1 MVGHLKASEARDGG
15 QVYAASHR
23 RWPARIAEPFSRR
36 ARQRRHALYRS
47 VMAPK
52 PEETIL
58 DVGCGTEGLAAF
70 EQGADITGLDAADR
84 PDYPGTRF
92 VRGDARALPFE
103 PGSFDIAYS
112 NSLVEH
118 LDPADRARFAA
129 EIRRV
134 AGRYWVQTP
143 NRYFP
148 IEPHVLLPGFQ
159 FLPEAARRRLWRL
172 GMPRTPYEP
181 IELLGAAELRRLFP
195 DAVILCERFLGL
207 TKSLIAAGP
216 AELVRAG
223 NAMPVR

>member
-1 MVGHLKASEARDGG
+1 VISPQPGER
-15 QVYAASHR
+15 
-23 RWPARIAEPFSRR
+23 
-36 ARQRRHALYRS
+36 
-47 VMAPK
+47 
-52 PEETIL
+52 IL
-58 DVGCGTEGLAAF
+58 DIGCGTEGLAGF
-70 EQGADITGLDAADR
+70 EHDADITGLDAVERAN
-84 PDYPGTRF
+84 YPGSRF

-103 PGSFDIAYS
+103 PDSFEIAYS

-118 LDPADRARFAA
+118 LHPDDRPRFAG
-129 EIRRV
+129 EICRV

-159 FLPEAARRRLWRL
+159 FLPAGARKRLWRL

-195 DAVILCERFLGL
+195 DAVILRERFAGL

-216 AELVRAG
+216 AELVQASR
-223 NAMPVR
+223 

>member
-1 MVGHLKASEARDGG
+1 VGSLNVPDARDGG
-15 QVYAASHR
+15 QVFSPAHR
-23 RWPARIAEPFSRR
+23 GALVRIAEPFSRR
-36 ARQRRHALYRS
+36 ARERRHQLYRN
-47 VMAPK
+47 VMSPR
-52 PEETIL
+52 PEDRVL
-58 DVGCGTEGLAAF
+58 DVGCGTEGLAGL
-70 EQGADITGLDAADR
+70 EPGADITGLDAIDR
-84 PDYPGTRF
+84 PSYPGRDF

-103 PGSFDIAYS
+103 DGSFEIAYS

-118 LDPADRARFAA
+118 LHPGDRPRFAE

-159 FLPEAARRRLWRL
+159 FLPEGARRRLWRL

-195 DAVILCERFLGL
+195 EALILRERFAGL

-216 AELVRAG
+216 AEHVRRPG
-223 NAMPVR
+223 